1 MQYAILSNYVIDPHL
16 LISQEDIVQEDHD
29 EIVDDDTVPKDQPRI
44 IERPTTVFVEQK
56 GTYITVV
63 VL

>member
-1 MQYAILSNYVIDPHL
+1 MIDPHL